1 MPVSYT
7 YCINTMPMEPH
18 KTFALTALAISL
30 LAAGCN
36 QTQPLSVQTM
46 PSPTQGSPITT
57 PTDPSQSPRIEESD
71 QGQTPSATPTIRS
84 TASSTAGTYEAYS
97 SAQATA
103 AHKAGKKVVLFF
115 HADWCP
121 FCVEA
126 DKQFKARLSEL
137 PANTIILKTNYDT
150 EMALKK
156 KYAVTYQH
164 TFVQI
169 DADGNLVSK
178 WNGGDVENL
187 KKYLK

>member
-1 MPVSYT
+1 MKDTNPT
-7 YCINTMPMEPH
+7 PRINPT
-18 KTFALTALAISL
+18 
-30 LAAGCN
+30 
-36 QTQPLSVQTM
+36 TQAST
-46 PSPTQGSPITT
+46 PSP
-57 PTDPSQSPRIEESD
+57 
-71 QGQTPSATPTIRS
+71 
-84 TASSTAGTYEAYS
+84 AGTYTSYSLTEVEA
-97 SAQATA
+97 AQ
-103 AHKAGKKVVLFF
+103 KAGKKVVLFF

-137 PANTIILKTNYDT
+137 PASTVVLKTNYDT
-150 EMALKK
+150 EATLKK

-169 DADGNLVSK
+169 DAEGKLVSK

>member
-1 MPVSYT
+1 MKP
-7 YCINTMPMEPH
+7 NTL
-18 KTFALTALAISL
+18 FVLSALVITL

-36 QTQPLSVQTM
+36 KTPSTSNTPA
-46 PSPTQGSPITT
+46 PSPT
-57 PTDPSQSPRIEESD
+57 PSTAKSVSVPPANPD
-71 QGQTPSATPTIRS
+71 QTPNTIPTIRANPSPTTGTYDSYS
-84 TASSTAGTYEAYS
+84 TAHVE
-97 SAQATA
+97 A
-103 AHKAGKKVVLFF
+103 AHTTGKRVVLFF

-137 PANTIILKTNYDT
+137 PANTVVLKTNYDT
-150 EMALKK
+150 ETALKK

-164 TFVQI
+164 TFVQV
-169 DADGNLVSK
+169 DANGNLVSK